1 MMDRKFYGKVAR
13 IAIPVALQGLVSAS
27 LTLLDNMMV
36 SSLSET
42 ALSSV
47 NLGVQLFNIQ
57 WMMVFGFCTGCST
70 FLTQLWGAKDT
81 DNIKKVMGF
90 AMVNT
95 TVLSAVFFCLG
106 MFFPLKVMALYT
118 TDPTAAALGAEY
130 LRTASVNFL
139 LIGIINPLSTSL
151 RATEQTRIP
160 MYISLAAFVTD
171 VFFNYCLIFGNL
183 GFPRLEVRGAA
194 LATVIARVLE
204 FCLMI
209 CMVFVR
215 RNPLRGISARMF
227 RFDRAFAKRIY
238 KNNIF
243 TTLNETLWSG
253 ANSAMSAAYSHIG
266 TLEYAAYSAAITVM
280 NLFLMCMFSIGD
292 ASLILVGARIGEGR
306 KDEAK
311 ETARKLVRL
320 AVVFGAV
327 AGVLIALF
335 AGIIIRIFELSPEG
349 FELAKKIMYVNAAF
363 CPVYL
368 VNGVLI
374 SGTLRAGGD
383 TRFAAITEIL
393 IMWLISVPLSF
404 IGALVL
410 KLPIYLVVLIVQAEG
425 IIKFFI
431 LFRRFRSGK
440 WLNYMIEGM

>member
-1 MMDRKFYGKVAR
+1 MMDRKFYKKVAM
-13 IAIPVALQGLVSAS
+13 IAIPVALQGLVSSS

-70 FLTQLWGAKDT
+70 FLTQLWGAREA
-81 DNIKKVMGF
+81 DNIKRVMSF
-90 AMVNT
+90 AVVNT
-95 TVLSAVFFCLG
+95 TALSLIFFCLG
-106 MFFPLKVMALYT
+106 TFFPLKVMAIYT
-118 TDPTAAALGAEY
+118 NDAAAAALGAEY

-171 VFFNYCLIFGNL
+171 VFFNYCLIFGNF

-209 CMVFVR
+209 VMVFVR
-215 RNPLRGISARMF
+215 KNPLRGISARMF
-227 RFDRAFAKRIY
+227 RFDKEFAKRIY
-238 KNNIF
+238 KNSIF

-253 ANSAMSAAYSHIG
+253 ANSAMSAAYSRIG
-266 TLEYAAYSAAITVM
+266 ILEYASYSAAITVM

-306 KDEAK
+306 PEEAK
-311 ETARKLVRL
+311 ETARRLLRL
-320 AVVFGAV
+320 AAVFGAV
-327 AGVLIALF
+327 AGALIAVF
-335 AGIIIRIFELSPEG
+335 AGIIIRIFDLSPEG

-374 SGTLRAGGD
+374 SGTMRAGGD

-410 KLPIYLVVLIVQAEG
+410 KLPIHMVVLMVQAEG
-425 IIKFFI
+425 IIKFFF

>member
-227 RFDRAFAKRIY
+227 RFDKAFAKRIY

-320 AVVFGAV
+320 AVVFGAA

-425 IIKFFI
+425 IIKFFF

>member
-1 MMDRKFYGKVAR
+1 MDRKFYGKVAR

-81 DNIKKVMGF
+81 DNIKRVMGF

-106 MFFPLKVMALYT
+106 TFFPLKVMALYT

-227 RFDRAFAKRIY
+227 RFDKAFAKRIY

-292 ASLILVGARIGEGR
+292 ASLILVGARIGEDR

-335 AGIIIRIFELSPEG
+335 AGLIIRIFELSPEG

>member
-1 MMDRKFYGKVAR
+1 MMDRKFYKKVAM
-13 IAIPVALQGLVSAS
+13 IAIPVALQGLVSSS

-70 FLTQLWGAKDT
+70 FLTQLWGAREA
-81 DNIKKVMGF
+81 DNIKRVMSF
-90 AMVNT
+90 AVVNT
-95 TVLSAVFFCLG
+95 TALSLIFFCLG
-106 MFFPLKVMALYT
+106 TFFPLKVMAIYT
-118 TDPTAAALGAEY
+118 NDAAAAALGAEY

-171 VFFNYCLIFGNL
+171 VVFNYCLIFGNF
-183 GFPRLEVRGAA
+183 GFPRLEIRGAA
-194 LATVIARVLE
+194 LATVIARALE

-215 RNPLRGISARMF
+215 KNPLRGLTAGMF
-227 RFDRAFAKRIY
+227 RFDKAFAKRIY
-238 KNNIF
+238 KNSIF

-253 ANSAMSAAYSHIG
+253 ANSAMSAAYSRIG
-266 TLEYAAYSAAITVM
+266 TLQYAAYSASITVM

-292 ASLILVGARIGEGR
+292 ASLILVGAKIGEGR
-306 KDEAK
+306 PDEAK
-311 ETARKLVRL
+311 DTARRL
-320 AVVFGAV
+320 LRMAAVFGTA
-327 AGVLIALF
+327 AGALIALF
-335 AGIIIRIFELSPEG
+335 AGTIIKIFDLSPEG
-349 FELAKKIMYVNAAF
+349 FALARKVMYVNAAF
-363 CPVYL
+363 CPLYL

-393 IMWLISVPLSF
+393 IMWLTSVPLSF
-404 IGALVL
+404 IGALWL
-410 KLPIYLVVLIVQAEG
+410 KLPIHLVVLMVQFEG
-425 IIKFFI
+425 IIKFFF

-440 WLNYMIEGM
+440 WLHYMIEDL

>member
-81 DNIKKVMGF
+81 DNIKRVMGF

-106 MFFPLKVMALYT
+106 TFFPLKVMALYT

-227 RFDRAFAKRIY
+227 RFDKAFAKRIY

-292 ASLILVGARIGEGR
+292 ASLILVGARIGEDR

-335 AGIIIRIFELSPEG
+335 AGLIIRIFELSPEG

>member
-81 DNIKKVMGF
+81 DNIKRVMGF

>member
-1 MMDRKFYGKVAR
+1 M
-13 IAIPVALQGLVSAS
+13 IAVPVALQGLVSSS

-42 ALSSV
+42 ALSAV

-70 FLTQLWGAKDT
+70 FLTQLWGAKDLG
-81 DNIKKVMGF
+81 NIRKVMSF

-95 TVLSAVFFCLG
+95 MALSFIFFCLG
-106 MFFPLKVMALYT
+106 TFCPLKVMSLYT
-118 TDPTAAALGAEY
+118 TDPVAAKLGAEY

-139 LIGIINPLSTSL
+139 FIGIINPLSTSL
-151 RATEQTRIP
+151 RATQQTRIP

-171 VFFNYCLIFGNL
+171 VAFNYCFIFGNF

-194 LATVIARVLE
+194 LATVIARALE

-209 CMVFVR
+209 SMVFLR
-215 RNPLRGISARMF
+215 GNPLKGRLILK
-227 RFDRAFAKRIY
+227 FDKAFAKRIY
-238 KNNIF
+238 RNNVF
-243 TTLNETLWSG
+243 TTINETLWSG

-266 TLEYAAYSAAITVM
+266 TLQYAAYSAAITVM

-306 KDEAK
+306 KEEAR
-311 ETARKLVRL
+311 ETAGRLIRL
-320 AVVFGAV
+320 ALIFGAA
-327 AGVLIALF
+327 AGALIALF
-335 AGIIIRIFELSPEG
+335 AGNIIRIFDLSPEG
-349 FELAKKIMYVNAAF
+349 FEMARKVMYINAAF
-363 CPVYL
+363 CPLYL

-383 TRFAAITEIL
+383 TRFAAIAEIL
-393 IMWLISVPLSF
+393 LMWLISVPLSF

-410 KLPIYLVVLIVQAEG
+410 KLPIYQVVLMVQIETV
-425 IIKFFI
+425 IKFLV

-440 WLNYMIEGM
+440 WLNYMIEGL

>member
-1 MMDRKFYGKVAR
+1 MDRKFYGKVAR
-13 IAIPVALQGLVSAS
+13 IAIPVALQGLVSSS

-42 ALSSV
+42 SLSAV

-70 FLTQLWGAKDT
+70 FLTQLWGAGET
-81 DNIKKVMGF
+81 GSIKKVMGF

-95 TVLSAVFFCLG
+95 TALSAIFFCLG
-106 MFFPLKVMALYT
+106 TFFPLKVMSLYT
-118 TDPTAAALGAEY
+118 TDPAAAALGAEY

-160 MYISLAAFVTD
+160 MYISLAAFITD
-171 VFFNYCLIFGNL
+171 VAFNYCLIFGNF

-209 CMVFVR
+209 LMVFVR
-215 RNPLRGISARMF
+215 KNPLRGISAAMF
-227 RFDRAFAKRIY
+227 RFEKSFAKRIY

-266 TLEYAAYSAAITVM
+266 TLQYAAYSAAITVM

-292 ASLILVGARIGEGR
+292 ASLILVGAKIGEGR
-306 KDEAK
+306 KEEAR
-311 ETARKLVRL
+311 ETARKLLRL
-320 AVVFGAV
+320 ALIFGTA
-327 AGVLIALF
+327 AGILIALF
-335 AGIIIRIFELSPEG
+335 AGIIIRIFDLSPEG
-349 FELAKKIMYVNAAF
+349 FEIARKIMYINAAF
-363 CPVYL
+363 CPLYL
-368 VNGVLI
+368 FNGVLI
-374 SGTLRAGGD
+374 SGTMRAGGD
-383 TRFAAITEIL
+383 TRFAAVTEIL
-393 IMWLISVPLSF
+393 IMWLISVPLAF

-425 IIKFFI
+425 IIKFFF
-431 LFRRFRSGK
+431 LYRRFRSGK
-440 WLNYMIEGM
+440 WLNNMIEGM

>member
-81 DNIKKVMGF
+81 DNIKRVMGF

-183 GFPRLEVRGAA
+183 GCPRLEVRGAA